1 MYYEFGILWAKQGFR
16 VHLIDWTG
24 FGMSGGNKLERTI
37 EDNHKDFTYLL
48 KEFDKD
54 LPLFL
59 YGHSMGSSI
68 IISFLINNPSL
79 KVAGVIAS
87 APPLG
92 IPKPLD
98 IFKKGLAH
106 YVLPEL
112 KEFALVSGVNTH
124 AIS

>member
-1 MYYEFGILWAKQGFR
+1 ML
-16 VHLIDWTG
+16 
-24 FGMSGGNKLERTI
+24 RTI
-37 EDNHKDFTYLL
+37 GDNHKDFSVLL

-59 YGHSMGSSI
+59 FGHSMGSAI
-68 IISFLINNPSL
+68 LISFLINNPSL

-92 IPKPLD
+92 MNQHVDYL
-98 IFKKGLAH
+98 KKGFAH

-112 KEFALVSGVNTH
+112 KEFLFTAAINVQ
-124 AIS
+124 AISRKPELWKYFLTNRLIVPAVGGP